1 MSGSQGRTT
10 PTAARTPPGGGHGMS
25 VEKLMRRA
33 AKAVKSPQAIPRD
46 QPIRVGVDLG
56 TAFTVIIVTDD
67 QGVPL
72 AGATTFADVVRDG
85 VVWDFAGARAVVQ
98 GLREQLERSTGR
110 SLTRVAVTIPPGV
123 DESNHRAHRYVV
135 EAAGMDCDAVIDETT
150 AANTILGLTHGAVVD
165 IGGGTTGI
173 AVLEGGRIVANYD
186 EPSGGTHMSLVLAG
200 ALKIPYEEA
209 EKLKRKRS
217 RHAEFLPIVSPVLEK
232 LSTIVRDAIRGHDVD
247 QIVLAGGTS
256 SFTGIA
262 EIMTRVSGIPARV
275 APEPM
280 LVTPLG
286 VTSHATVITD

>member
-1 MSGSQGRTT
+1 
-10 PTAARTPPGGGHGMS
+10 MS

-33 AKAVKSPQAIPRD
+33 ARAVKEPAAIPAGV
-46 QPIRVGVDLG
+46 PIRVGVDLG
-56 TAFTVIIVTDD
+56 TAFTVIFVTDEHG
-67 QGVPL
+67 QPL

-85 VVWDFAGARAVVQ
+85 VVWDFAGAQRVVRE
-98 GLREQLERSTGR
+98 LREKLERATGR
-110 SLTRVAVTIPPGV
+110 SLHHGAVTIPPAV
-123 DESNHRAHRYVV
+123 DQSNHRAHRYVI
-135 EAAGMDCDAVIDETT
+135 EGAGIDCDAVVDETT
-150 AANTILGLTHGAVVD
+150 AANTVLGIRDGAVVD

-173 AVLEGGRIVANYD
+173 AILEDGEIVANYD

-232 LSTIVRDAIRGHDVD
+232 VSTIVSDAVRSHNVQ

-256 SFTGIA
+256 SFTGIE
-262 EIMTRVSGIPARV
+262 EIMTRITGVPSRV
-275 APEPM
+275 APQPM

-286 VTSHATVITD
+286 VTSHAHLITD